1 MTTDGTDFIR
11 QQHQEIRSLFA
22 SLEEAT
28 GDARREPYE
37 CLVRLLAVHETAEE
51 LVVYPALESI
61 GEEGKRIADARRA
74 EESEGK
80 RALSDLEKVA
90 LESDDFAAQL
100 ATVKALVLPHAEQEE
115 ATVLPL
121 LEQNK
126 DQATLDRM
134 TAAIKAAEAIA
145 PTHPHPHGPESA
157 VGNLA
162 IGPFVGMVDRARDL
176 LRDALR

>member
-22 SLEEAT
+22 SLEGAT
-28 GDARREPYE
+28 GEDRREPYE

-51 LVVYPALESI
+51 LVVYPVLEST
-61 GEEGKRIADARRA
+61 GDEGKRIADERRA
-74 EESEGK
+74 EEDSGK
-80 RALSDLEKVA
+80 KALSDLEKVP
-90 LESDDFAAQL
+90 LESAEFATQL

-121 LEQNK
+121 LEQTQ
-126 DQATLDRM
+126 DQAALDRM
-134 TAAIKAAEAIA
+134 TTALKAAEAIA

-157 VGNLA
+157 LGNLA